1 MDSQNIDNN
10 EIGLSQG
17 SLNLRM
23 KVKPLAPGELFY
35 NYLKTDL
42 SADKVVGNPYEIWI
56 GTLNP
61 TKPVRI
67 GAQGS
72 FIIYGNYKSFFE
84 VIQNTG
90 FLSQYTYEAHLPL
103 QGTKG
108 LKVGNVYKID
118 DDVVIYKTDTNP
130 QFIGGDLAVY
140 LGDNKWWNISNS
152 KLPKDLYYVP
162 PTRGEAREDSDYE
175 FTDSITKNVKAA
187 LDSLYQTKAGLS
199 PSGKIYIKQL
209 PDQLLQR
216 WSNNLVLGPFEVQHE
231 KGYNVHDT
239 LGVNPKYVAH
249 ESPNNRLEPHSVNVK
264 GNLSVKSFKSNLV
277 FGDTTDTKVL
287 GVPGT
292 NKVFGMPFNYNLNG
306 FNSLTQDLG
315 SADIENNLKVGNLTE
330 TSDIHFTGLS
340 SNGTIAITN
349 NKILANNDLILGN
362 AEFDTFDNDTIA
374 AIENYKSK
382 IQIGTNIS
390 AVSPQADITYNIYNI
405 SSEAVTHTSDNF
417 TVNAPEIN
425 LSKVKLVTNTTN
437 NNTNIEIPNIITCS
451 LGQLQISSSNIIRL
465 NLSAKQTELLGHGIN
480 FLGINNTSGGLYY
493 IKDNNYL
500 ILEMHDT
507 VANPGSVKVTN
518 RLGSITLFDSDLYT
532 RLFNLSANYIS
543 CGPGFGVSPGTTDG
557 ITPGTL
563 SNQFWTPIVRKTF
576 FNASAGT
583 FTTKIVALLLK
594 PTTEQK
600 TVEINITVNNA
611 NTENGIIN
619 ILVPKNS
626 DKLSITST
634 QTGTFIWS
642 PVQAKFGSTT
652 YYCIIIAASAT
663 STGYSAISGETSY
676 YLNGFSESENINSCR
691 LVEYSSLSNITS
703 LSSSN
708 KLFTPKIIAN
718 EGIIGGMTFASN
730 GNINTIGKISATGN
744 ISSNGA
750 ISGASLSTTG
760 DISSSGKVKA
770 GTKVTLDGSDGKI
783 SSTSVST
790 GSVASTGNITAG
802 DGTNKITLSSSDGA
816 ITAKSI
822 SVTTLN
828 LDGKSLL
835 SGSYSGGILS
845 LNI

>member
-103 QGTKG
+103 QGTRG

-118 DDVVIYKTDTNP
+118 EDIVIYKTDTNP

-425 LSKVKLVTNTTN
+425 LSKVKLITNTTN

-451 LGQLQISSSNIIRL
+451 LGQLQINSSNSINL
-465 NLSAKQTELLGHGIN
+465 NLNGNNMNLFGNGIGFPGPYDMTGASIYYN
-480 FLGINNTSGGLYY
+480 KSQNKLVVGLEDAGSH
-493 IKDNNYL
+493 K
-500 ILEMHDT
+500 
-507 VANPGSVKVTN
+507 GSVRIESLNGT
-518 RLGSITLFDSDLYT
+518 ITLFDSDLYT
-532 RLFNLSANYIS
+532 KLCYLTANYFS
-543 CGPGFGVSPGTTDG
+543 CGPGFNTTENN
-557 ITPGTL
+557 
-563 SNQFWTPIVRKTF
+563 SSAS
-576 FNASAGT
+576 NASYWAPADRTTFYNVFAGT
-583 FTTKIVALLLK
+583 FTSKDVALLLK
-594 PTTEQK
+594 PTTDTQI
-600 TVEINITVNNA
+600 VEISVSVHNSN
-611 NTENGIIN
+611 ERNGIIN
-619 ILVPKNS
+619 IFINNS
-626 DKLSITST
+626 SGMSITATHHDKLTFTPIQATFENKSYYCVLLSV
-634 QTGTFIWS
+634 GTT
-642 PVQAKFGSTT
+642 GST
-652 YYCIIIAASAT
+652 
-663 STGYSAISGETSY
+663 TSY
-676 YLNGFSESENINSCR
+676 YLNGFSESNDLNSCR
-691 LVEYSSLSNITS
+691 IVDVSS
-703 LSSSN
+703 LSSSTVIG
-708 KLFTPKIIAN
+708 TPQMSFSVPNILA
-718 EGIIGGMTFASN
+718 MN
-730 GNINTIGKISATGN
+730 GTIGNVNFLGN
-744 ISSNGA
+744 GYLKTSGDITVGADANQIKLSSSDGA
-750 ISGASLSTTG
+750 ILGKSLSTTG
-760 DISSSGKVKA
+760 DISSSGKIKA